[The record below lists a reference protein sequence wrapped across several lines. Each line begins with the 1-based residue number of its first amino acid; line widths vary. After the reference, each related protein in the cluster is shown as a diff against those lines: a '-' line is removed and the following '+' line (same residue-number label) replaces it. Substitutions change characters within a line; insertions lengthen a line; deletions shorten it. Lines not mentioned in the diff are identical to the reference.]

1 MVGANSSLR
10 RRRKAQDRVQFKT
23 EAEEKKKKKK
33 KGTNLYIK
41 DLSLVSHS
49 NFVERKQQSTM
60 EIEEGQ
66 AQVIQKFVKKLQLL
80 RPPPLSPTSS
90 LKPLLT
96 RLFSLFPRFYL
107 SLISSSFKELRI
119 LFILIYFAYLVME
132 PGVIT
137 KVLSYNKLQEELEVS
152 NVREL
157 EDFLINDCMYTGIV
171 KGKLNQLG
179 RCFEVQFAAERDL
192 MHGQLWSMIDT
203 LGNWLATSDNV
214 LSLIEEKIDCA
225 SKMCQLNMDHQQEL
239 HGRIDEGKKNIHFK
253 KSQHKQ
259 DLRFLEY
266 GDGFDFL
273 GGPME
278 HEEDLMRSKRNVE
291 RRQYWKFERFTQNS
305 RISMMPPVVGH
316 WDFATQQYNSLF
328 SLVLVVVIYLTLG
341 SWLSSID
348 GLKFEKPDMS
358 ALKYSHFVCGNLTA
372 NQQ

>member
-1 MVGANSSLR
+1 
-10 RRRKAQDRVQFKT
+10 
-23 EAEEKKKKKK
+23 
-33 KGTNLYIK
+33 
-41 DLSLVSHS
+41 
-49 NFVERKQQSTM
+49 M

-253 KSQHKQ
+253 VDPCGIGEPTMKKYVMRRDSSAVILVTLNLELNHSTSRTFVSWNMVMV
-259 DLRFLEY
+259 LTFLV
-266 GDGFDFL
+266 DQWNMKRISCDPR
-273 GGPME
+273 GGGHHPVTG
-278 HEEDLMRSKRNVE
+278 EEDRCTLDVSPGE

>member
-1 MVGANSSLR
+1 
-10 RRRKAQDRVQFKT
+10 
-23 EAEEKKKKKK
+23 
-33 KGTNLYIK
+33 
-41 DLSLVSHS
+41 
-49 NFVERKQQSTM
+49 M

-119 LFILIYFAYLVME
+119 LLILTYFAYLVME

-137 KVLSYNKLQEELEVS
+137 KVILLCCQSCHMIKSKLKQLTVLTLSETNKVLSYNKLQEELEVS

-239 HGRIDEGKKNIHFK
+239 QGRIDEGKKNIHFK
-253 KSQHKQ
+253 
-259 DLRFLEY
+259 
-266 GDGFDFL
+266 
-273 GGPME
+273 
-278 HEEDLMRSKRNVE
+278 V
-291 RRQYWKFERFTQNS
+291 
-305 RISMMPPVVGH
+305 
-316 WDFATQQYNSLF
+316 
-328 SLVLVVVIYLTLG
+328 
-341 SWLSSID
+341 
-348 GLKFEKPDMS
+348 
-358 ALKYSHFVCGNLTA
+358 
-372 NQQ
+372 